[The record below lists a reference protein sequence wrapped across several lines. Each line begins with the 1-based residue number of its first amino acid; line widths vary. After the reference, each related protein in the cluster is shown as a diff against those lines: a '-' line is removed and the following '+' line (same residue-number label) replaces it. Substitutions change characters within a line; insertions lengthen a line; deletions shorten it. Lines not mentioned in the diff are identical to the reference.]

1 MLDMLLTHL
10 LHTYCQDASYE
21 EGLPYLRGMPE
32 AFARCADVTL
42 AVGERELPVHS
53 QVLASKSAFFAGMW
67 AGTVEHI
74 VADMR
79 CRAHVHGCCFHPS
92 AA

>member
-1 MLDMLLTHL
+1 MIDLPHAVHL
-10 LHTYCQDASYE
+10 FVSAPQDASYE

-42 AVGERELPVHS
+42 AVGARELPVHS

-67 AGTVEHI
+67 AGGPGPQTRLNTSI
-74 VADMR
+74 GR
-79 CRAHVHGCCFHPS
+79 
-92 AA
+92 